1 MVAGKFTQHLQSERG
16 ELLVASVGKMFDM
29 LQLQMEW
36 LHMLGM
42 QGLQREMPEVVDQG
56 NSNVVEM
63 HRELKDVVESR
74 DLPDNRVVTK
84 EGGRA

>member
-1 MVAGKFTQHLQSERG
+1 
-16 ELLVASVGKMFDM
+16 MFDM
-29 LQLQMEW
+29 IQLQMAW

>member
-1 MVAGKFTQHLQSERG
+1 M
-16 ELLVASVGKMFDM
+16 ASVGKMFDM

-36 LHMLGM
+36 LNMLGM